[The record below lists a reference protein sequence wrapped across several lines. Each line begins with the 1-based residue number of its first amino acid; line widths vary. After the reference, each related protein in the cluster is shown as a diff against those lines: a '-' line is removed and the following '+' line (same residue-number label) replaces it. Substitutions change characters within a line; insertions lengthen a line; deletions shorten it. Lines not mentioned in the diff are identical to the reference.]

1 MIVSMVCYVW
11 LRLHQFKNQRQT
23 IYWYHVLKYKTWTF
37 YICSKFLISRRRK
50 RSLRVSD
57 GNLSVINF
65 LILSVH
71 VNNITKLL
79 YMLLILYFTDNLM
92 KIVHKGVK
100 ILHIGRR
107 IDSIVSLSMS
117 LTEGFNEFLDL
128 KLKKGTKKFVLLWI
142 IHIISSVLPFKFWF
156 LQTVTK

>member
-1 MIVSMVCYVW
+1 M
-11 LRLHQFKNQRQT
+11 
-23 IYWYHVLKYKTWTF
+23 
-37 YICSKFLISRRRK
+37 
-50 RSLRVSD
+50 SD

-128 KLKKGTKKFVLLWI
+128 KLKKGTKKFVLL
-142 IHIISSVLPFKFWF
+142 
-156 LQTVTK
+156 